1 MKRIDLI
8 ALDLDGTALNPQNQ
22 VSPATADA
30 VRRARESG
38 IHVVVSTGRICGEAR
53 DFALMLGTDDQMV
66 TSGGATL
73 SSVSQERC
81 TMRMSMPWEAAV
93 RASAVVERI
102 GMITMVY
109 AGETLLITPY
119 DDIEFGKYK
128 SNEGYL
134 SSKKVVPSVA
144 EYIAT
149 NHVSV
154 DKMFIRSHDPVMLVR
169 ARAQLEQIPG
179 IRVMSSAADNL
190 EVITPAAD
198 KGVALGMLCRE
209 LGTDLDHAAAIGD
222 SENDLEMLGYGVQHC
237 ENDLEMLNAV
247 ALPIA
252 MGNASAAVKN
262 LCLRETL
269 TNAQDGVAAAIDR
282 IIAENG

>member
-1 MKRIDLI
+1 MKKIDLI

-93 RASAVVERI
+93 RAAAAVERI
-102 GMITMVY
+102 GMIAMIYV
-109 AGETLLITPY
+109 GETLLITPY
-119 DDIEFGKYK
+119 DDLGFGSYK
-128 SNEGYL
+128 TNEGYL
-134 SSKKVVPSVA
+134 TSKKVVPSVA
-144 EYIAT
+144 EYIAD
-149 NHVSV
+149 HHLSV
-154 DKMFIRSHDPVMLVR
+154 DKIFVRSQDSVTLLRTR
-169 ARAQLEQIPG
+169 AILEQIPG

-198 KGVALGMLCRE
+198 KGTALGMLCRDI
-209 LGTDLDHAAAIGD
+209 GTDLDHAAAIGD
-222 SENDLEMLGYGVQHC
+222 SENDFEMLR
-237 ENDLEMLNAV
+237 AV

-252 MGNASAAVKN
+252 MGNASGEVKA
-262 LCLRETL
+262 LCRWETD
-269 TNAQDGVAAAIDR
+269 TNAEDGVAHAIDR
-282 IIAENG
+282 ILTHNKACDEQAENSGI

>member
-1 MKRIDLI
+1 MFDFFICLQFLPSCGMLNKMENMRRSSASIRRKEDEKIDLI

-109 AGETLLITPY
+109 VGETLLITPY

-134 SSKKVVPSVA
+134 SAKKVVPSVA

-149 NHVSV
+149 NHISV
-154 DKMFIRSHDPVMLVR
+154 DKMFIRSQDPVMLVR

-179 IRVMSSAADNL
+179 IRVMSSATDNL
-190 EVITPAAD
+190 EVITP
-198 KGVALGMLCRE
+198 GRGQGRCSW
-209 LGTDLDHAAAIGD
+209 HAVPRAGHRPRPRR
-222 SENDLEMLGYGVQHC
+222 GHRRQRKRPR
-237 ENDLEMLNAV
+237 NAERRS
-247 ALPIA
+247 PPD
-252 MGNASAAVKN
+252 
-262 LCLRETL
+262 C
-269 TNAQDGVAAAIDR
+269 DGKR
-282 IIAENG
+282 KRSR

>member
-1 MKRIDLI
+1 MKKIDLI

-102 GMITMVY
+102 CAVFPLSADTLQVY
-109 AGETLLITPY
+109 YSIEIRFLPLFFRKTAAGLL
-119 DDIEFGKYK
+119 
-128 SNEGYL
+128 
-134 SSKKVVPSVA
+134 V
-144 EYIAT
+144 
-149 NHVSV
+149 
-154 DKMFIRSHDPVMLVR
+154 
-169 ARAQLEQIPG
+169 
-179 IRVMSSAADNL
+179 
-190 EVITPAAD
+190 
-198 KGVALGMLCRE
+198 
-209 LGTDLDHAAAIGD
+209 
-222 SENDLEMLGYGVQHC
+222 
-237 ENDLEMLNAV
+237 
-247 ALPIA
+247 
-252 MGNASAAVKN
+252 
-262 LCLRETL
+262 
-269 TNAQDGVAAAIDR
+269 
-282 IIAENG
+282 